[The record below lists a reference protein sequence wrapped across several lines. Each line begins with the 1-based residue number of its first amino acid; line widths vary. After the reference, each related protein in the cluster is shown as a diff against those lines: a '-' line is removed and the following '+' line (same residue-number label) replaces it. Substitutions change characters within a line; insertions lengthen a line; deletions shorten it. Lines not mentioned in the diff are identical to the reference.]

1 MKNLCTL
8 YITGNH
14 PTGEDIVTNGEFQAS
29 PEVNGEFQESL
40 EGRQNRGQHCCCIR
54 ASSQCPN
61 DRSGGF
67 NGGGSSG
74 GAFGGQPRLKD
85 ENDGLFVREDGED
98 YDDGIAVRIVNDVSI
113 LLPLKSN
120 TFFFNIHAKH
130 LRTLIKANV

>member
-1 MKNLCTL
+1 MKNSWAL

-61 DRSGGF
+61 DRNGGF
-67 NGGGSSG
+67 NSGGSSG

-113 LLPLKSN
+113 PLFLKSI
-120 TFFFNIHAKH
+120 T
-130 LRTLIKANV
+130 